1 MTRGFFFAIMAEK
14 FWRGVFG
21 MIEIGVGLVAGIL
34 IILALKFFIELPL
47 KIIWNSIIGAAI
59 LYLVNLTG
67 LIMIKITFVHALIV
81 GVFGVPG
88 LILLAIYL
96 NFIK

>member
-1 MTRGFFFAIMAEK
+1 
-14 FWRGVFG
+14 
-21 MIEIGVGLVAGIL
+21 MIEIAVGLVAGL
-34 IILALKFFIELPL
+34 LVILALKFFIELPF
-47 KIIWNSIIGAAI
+47 KIIWNSLIGAAI

-67 LIMIKITFVHALIV
+67 LLAIKITFVHALIV

>member
-1 MTRGFFFAIMAEK
+1 
-14 FWRGVFG
+14 
-21 MIEIGVGLVAGIL
+21 MIEIAVGLVAGLLIL
-34 IILALKFFIELPL
+34 LALKFFIELPF

-67 LIMIKITFVHALIV
+67 ILTIKITFIHALIV

-96 NFIK
+96 NFFK

>member
-1 MTRGFFFAIMAEK
+1 
-14 FWRGVFG
+14 
-21 MIEIGVGLVAGIL
+21 MIEIAVGLVAGLL
-34 IILALKFFIELPL
+34 IITALKFFIELPFKL
-47 KIIWNSIIGAAI
+47 ILNSVVGAVI

-67 LIMIKITFVHALIV
+67 IIMIKITFVHALIV
-81 GVFGVPG
+81 GLFGIPG

>member
-1 MTRGFFFAIMAEK
+1 
-14 FWRGVFG
+14 
-21 MIEIGVGLVAGIL
+21 MIEIAVGLVAGLL
-34 IILALKFFIELPL
+34 IILALKFFIELPF

-67 LIMIKITFVHALIV
+67 ILTIKITFIHALIV

-88 LILLAIYL
+88 LVVLAIYL

>member
-1 MTRGFFFAIMAEK
+1 
-14 FWRGVFG
+14 

-34 IILALKFFIELPL
+34 IIIALKFFIELPL
-47 KIIWNSIIGAAI
+47 KIIWNSVIGAAM

-67 LIMIKITFVHALIV
+67 IITIKITFIHALIV

-88 LILLAIYL
+88 LVLLAIYL

>member
-1 MTRGFFFAIMAEK
+1 MN
-14 FWRGVFG
+14 
-21 MIEIGVGLVAGIL
+21 MIEIGIGLVAGLL
-34 IILALKFFIELPL
+34 IILALKFFIELPF

-67 LIMIKITFVHALIV
+67 IITIKITFIHALLV

>member
-1 MTRGFFFAIMAEK
+1 
-14 FWRGVFG
+14 
-21 MIEIGVGLVAGIL
+21 MIEIGVGLVAGLL
-34 IILALKFFIELPL
+34 IILALKFFIELPF

-67 LIMIKITFVHALIV
+67 LIAIKITFIHALIV
-81 GVFGVPG
+81 GIFGVPG

-96 NFIK
+96 NFFK

>member
-1 MTRGFFFAIMAEK
+1 
-14 FWRGVFG
+14 
-21 MIEIGVGLVAGIL
+21 MIETAVGLVAGVLVIAAL
-34 IILALKFFIELPL
+34 IFLIQLPF
-47 KIIWNSIIGAAI
+47 KIIWNSIIGGAI
-59 LYLVNLTG
+59 LWLVNLTG
-67 LIMIKITFVHALIV
+67 LITIKITFIHALIV

>member
-1 MTRGFFFAIMAEK
+1 
-14 FWRGVFG
+14 
-21 MIEIGVGLVAGIL
+21 MIEIAVGLVAGLLIL
-34 IILALKFFIELPL
+34 LALKFFIELPF

-67 LIMIKITFVHALIV
+67 ILTIKITFIHALIV

-88 LILLAIYL
+88 LTVLAIYL

>member
-1 MTRGFFFAIMAEK
+1 
-14 FWRGVFG
+14 
-21 MIEIGVGLVAGIL
+21 MIETAVGLVAGVL
-34 IILALKFFIELPL
+34 ILAALIFFIELPF
-47 KIIWNSIIGAAI
+47 KIIWNSIVGGVI
-59 LYLVNLTG
+59 LWLVNLTG
-67 LIMIKITFVHALIV
+67 LITIKITFIHALIV

>member
-1 MTRGFFFAIMAEK
+1 
-14 FWRGVFG
+14 
-21 MIEIGVGLVAGIL
+21 MIETALGLLAGVLVIATL
-34 IILALKFFIELPL
+34 IFLIELPF
-47 KIIWNSIIGAAI
+47 KIIWNSIVGGVI
-59 LYLVNLTG
+59 LWLVNFTGILT
-67 LIMIKITFVHALIV
+67 IKITFIHALIV

>member
-1 MTRGFFFAIMAEK
+1 
-14 FWRGVFG
+14 
-21 MIEIGVGLVAGIL
+21 MIEIAVGLVAGLLIL
-34 IILALKFFIELPL
+34 LALKFFIELPF

-67 LIMIKITFVHALIV
+67 ILTIKITFIHALIV

-88 LILLAIYL
+88 LIVLAIYL

>member
-1 MTRGFFFAIMAEK
+1 
-14 FWRGVFG
+14 
-21 MIEIGVGLVAGIL
+21 MIEVVVGLFAGL
-34 IILALKFFIELPL
+34 LAILALKFFIELPL

-67 LIMIKITFVHALIV
+67 ILAIKITFIHALIV

>member
-1 MTRGFFFAIMAEK
+1 
-14 FWRGVFG
+14 
-21 MIEIGVGLVAGIL
+21 MIEIAVGLVAGVL
-34 IILALKFFIELPL
+34 VILALKFLIELPF
-47 KIIWNSIIGAAI
+47 KIIWNSIIGAAL

-67 LIMIKITFVHALIV
+67 LIAIKITFIHALIV

>member
-1 MTRGFFFAIMAEK
+1 
-14 FWRGVFG
+14 
-21 MIEIGVGLVAGIL
+21 MIEIIVGLVAGLL
-34 IILALKFFIELPL
+34 IITALKFFIELPFKL
-47 KIIWNSIIGAAI
+47 ILNSVVGAVI

-67 LIMIKITFVHALIV
+67 IIMIKITFVHALIV
-81 GVFGVPG
+81 GLFGIPG

>member
-1 MTRGFFFAIMAEK
+1 
-14 FWRGVFG
+14 
-21 MIEIGVGLVAGIL
+21 MIEIGVGLVAGLL
-34 IILALKFFIELPL
+34 IILALKFFIELPF
-47 KIIWNSIIGAAI
+47 KIIWNSVIGAAI

-67 LIMIKITFVHALIV
+67 ILTINITFIHALIV

>member
-1 MTRGFFFAIMAEK
+1 
-14 FWRGVFG
+14 
-21 MIEIGVGLVAGIL
+21 MIEIGIGLVAGIL
-34 IILALKFFIELPL
+34 IIIALKFFIELPF
-47 KIIWNSIIGAAI
+47 KIIWNSLIGAAM

-67 LIMIKITFVHALIV
+67 LIAIKITFVHALIV

-96 NFIK
+96 NFFK

>member
-1 MTRGFFFAIMAEK
+1 MTL
-14 FWRGVFG
+14 
-21 MIEIGVGLVAGIL
+21 IEIGVGLIAGIL
-34 IILALKFFIELPL
+34 IIGALAFFIELPL
-47 KIIWNSIIGAAI
+47 KIIWNSVVGAAI

-67 LIMIKITFVHALIV
+67 LITIKITFIHALIV

-88 LILLAIYL
+88 LIALAIYL